1 MNMKMLSLL
10 GGLVMMA
17 SAAVSYADNYPSRP
31 IRLVVPFPP
40 GGVADPVARMIGDKV
55 SKSLGQSVV
64 VDNRPGG
71 AGIIGAEIVKQAPAD
86 VYTLFMGHAGTHA
99 VNPSLYPNLPYDP
112 VRDFQP
118 ITLMMSTSHVLVVPL
133 ESPAKSVNELAAL
146 AKSRPEGLTF
156 ASQSIGT
163 GGHLLGEM
171 FKVRT
176 GSNLQHVPY
185 KGSAPALADLMAGR
199 VDLFFDAVI
208 TAAPQIKAGK
218 IRALATASKRRA
230 SIIPQVP
237 TMTEA
242 GYPGIELD
250 FWFALFAPAGTP
262 PDVVHKLNEEFA
274 KALHSPEVSARFIEQ
289 GLDIVTGTP
298 EELAALIRTDTERF
312 GKVVREAGVKVE

>member
-1 MNMKMLSLL
+1 MNTKMLSLL
-10 GGLVMMA
+10 CGIVLMAIASLVQ
-17 SAAVSYADNYPSRP
+17 ADNYPSRP

-40 GGVADPVARMIGDKV
+40 GGVADPVARMIGDKAG
-55 SKSLGQSVV
+55 KSLGQSVV

-71 AGIIGAEIVKQAPAD
+71 AGIIGAEIVRQAPAD
-86 VYTLFMGHAGTHA
+86 GYTLFMGHAGTHA

-118 ITLMMSTSHVLVVPL
+118 VMLMMSTSHVLVVPL
-133 ESPAKSVNELAAL
+133 ESPAKSVNDLAAL
-146 AKSRPEGLTF
+146 AKSKPEGLTF

-176 GSNLQHVPY
+176 GTNLQHVPY

-199 VDLFFDAVI
+199 VDFFFDAVI
-208 TAAPQIKAGK
+208 TAAPQIKGGK

-230 SIIPQVP
+230 SILPEVP

-262 PDVVHKLNEEFA
+262 PAIVQKLNQEFT
-274 KALHSPEVSARFIEQ
+274 KALHSPEVSTRFIEQ
-289 GLDIVTGTP
+289 GLDIITGTP

-312 GKVVREAGVKVE
+312 GKVVREAGIKVE